1 MNQVNETYQGKREK
15 MIAYLVKANEL
26 MGSISTVTLEVVLR
40 SKNASTN
47 ALAKLASTK
56 DAELL
61 NAVSVEFLTKPNIKQ

>member
-1 MNQVNETYQGKREK
+1 MV
-15 MIAYLVKANEL
+15 AYLVKAKKL
-26 MGSISTVTLEVVLR
+26 MRSILALTIEVMLR
-40 SKNASTN
+40 SKNENAD